1 VANFYFEFLFDYQ
14 LLIYI
19 LIRRVVA
26 VLQCSRLSDDYD
38 SVEESDTEFEAVL
51 RPTNDVI
58 GDVTAADAAGD
69 VMVVSAEQVI
79 SEIETMLEVRL
90 VAVLWQCRR
99 QKLTDK
105 NNTRGN
111 GDAIPSAIFVAAMLE
126 VYGVAWSRPEHRQL
140 RSPVEDEVFSAVY
153 SVHRAHYGGTVR

>member
-1 VANFYFEFLFDYQ
+1 MANFYFEFLFDYQ

-90 VAVLWQCRR
+90 VAVL
-99 QKLTDK
+99 
-105 NNTRGN
+105 
-111 GDAIPSAIFVAAMLE
+111 
-126 VYGVAWSRPEHRQL
+126 
-140 RSPVEDEVFSAVY
+140 
-153 SVHRAHYGGTVR
+153 